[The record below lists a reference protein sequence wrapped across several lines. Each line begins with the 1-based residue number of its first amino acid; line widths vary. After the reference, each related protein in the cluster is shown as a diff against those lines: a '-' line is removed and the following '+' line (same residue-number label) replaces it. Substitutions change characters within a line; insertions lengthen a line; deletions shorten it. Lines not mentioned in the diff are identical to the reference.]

1 MKILRTY
8 LSILV
13 AILLF
18 LPATVSHAAEAEPL
32 DEVRNLVEQYYY
44 KDVPESVLNS
54 ATIQDLTG
62 QLDPYSVYMTK
73 EAV

>member
-1 MKILRTY
+1 ML
-8 LSILV
+8 
-13 AILLF
+13 
-18 LPATVSHAAEAEPL
+18 AAAGPL

-73 EAV
+73 GEFESFINSIERDLLE